1 MDLSVCFK
9 QHKYYIFALE
19 HNFVDLK
26 YMLPLEHNFVDLKY
40 MYMLALENNFVH
52 LSIILFDRLA
62 ISDIKLM
69 FPERSAMF
77 QQNI

>member
-26 YMLPLEHNFVDLKY
+26 YMLPLEHNFVY
-40 MYMLALENNFVH
+40 
-52 LSIILFDRLA
+52 LFIYLF
-62 ISDIKLM
+62 IQFLFYNLLI
-69 FPERSAMF
+69 
-77 QQNI
+77 